1 MRPGITVVIPSIG
14 AAGGREEVL
23 AAAVASV
30 QAQTVPARDLW
41 LYGDVAHEG
50 PIATRNAGL
59 RCVDTEWT
67 AFLDDDDVMY
77 PNHLAT
83 LLDGARGRGADY
95 VFSYFDI
102 IDEHGRVT
110 GGDPLGNFGRPFDPA
125 SPHQTTITVLVRT
138 ELAQQVGFRAPQGEQ
153 IEGQRWGEDFQFT
166 VDCVAAGASVVHV
179 PRRTWGYRHWGY
191 GVRGRAGNTS
201 GDPTRW

>member
-1 MRPGITVVIPSIG
+1 MSVVIPTIG
-14 AAGGREEVL
+14 APGEREEL
-23 AAAVASV
+23 LHAAVASAG
-30 QAQTVPARDLW
+30 AQTARAAEVW
-41 LYGDVAHEG
+41 VCGDVRHEG
-50 PIATRNAGL
+50 AIATRNEGL
-59 RCVDTEWT
+59 RQVDTEWT

-77 PNHLAT
+77 PDHLAT
-83 LLDGARGRGADY
+83 LLDGAREHDADY
-95 VFSYFDI
+95 VFSYFDV

-110 GGDPLGNFGRPFDPA
+110 GSDPLGNFGRPFDPA
-125 SPHQTTITVLVRT
+125 SPHQTTITVLVCT
-138 ELAQQVGFRAPQGEQ
+138 ELAQQVGFRAPQGER

-166 VDCVAAGASVVHV
+166 VDCVAAGARVVHV